1 MAGGIDW
8 FRWHHGSV
16 TDPKFAL
23 VARRACVRL
32 PDVLAVWAFIL
43 ERASA
48 ADVRGYFGEVDA
60 EAVDCLM
67 GMDDGA
73 TARIL
78 IELDARGLTV
88 AGSIVSWDKRQPKRE
103 RDDDTA
109 AGRKR
114 QQRAREAAES
124 KSAPLHDTGNHVTP
138 CHATSH
144 QKTPRGEES
153 REEKKEENTPP
164 VDNSDPAPSAAGA
177 VCVLLRSKRI
187 ATVNPGHPELKALLD
202 AGTDVAAFDAA
213 ADIAIKADRPSFAY
227 VLGIVKR
234 QAEEAKRIAEEG
246 LKAPAPTPRSASPP
260 LTVPSMA
267 AEATK
272 RALEAENNRP
282 VVRPP
287 AEVLEKLKT
296 VTNQIKASA

>member
-48 ADVRGYFGEVDA
+48 ADVRGYFGDVDA

-78 IELDARGLTV
+78 IELDARGLTG

-109 AGRKR
+109 AERKR
-114 QQRAREAAES
+114 QQRARDAAASQAAPRHDES
-124 KSAPLHDTGNHVTP
+124 SHVTP
-138 CHATSH
+138 CHATSR

-153 REEKKEENTPP
+153 REE
-164 VDNSDPAPSAAGA
+164 NSPS
-177 VCVLLRSKRI
+177 LRSGELRASRLPQDWVLPDEWRDWAASERKDLDPIKTAEQFRDYWAAKPGKDGRKTDWQ
-187 ATVNPGHPELKALLD
+187 ATWRNWVRNQRAQQPVKTAQAFAPPGQSRADRQLETAALLTG
-202 AGTDVAAFDAA
+202 ARRPQPKPIEAIDVE
-213 ADIAIKADRPSFAY
+213 S
-227 VLGIVKR
+227 
-234 QAEEAKRIAEEG
+234 RI
-246 LKAPAPTPRSASPP
+246 LPA
-260 LTVPSMA
+260 
-267 AEATK
+267 
-272 RALEAENNRP
+272 
-282 VVRPP
+282 
-287 AEVLEKLKT
+287 
-296 VTNQIKASA
+296 

>member
-1 MAGGIDW
+1 MAGGMDW

-16 TDPKFAL
+16 TDPKFQL
-23 VARRACVRL
+23 VARQAGASL
-32 PDVLAVWAFIL
+32 PDVLAVWAYLL
-43 ERASA
+43 ETASA
-48 ADVRGYFGEVDA
+48 AVERGNIGEIDC
-60 EAVDCLM
+60 EAVDCMFGFPATETRTADILAA
-67 GMDDGA
+67 MDK
-73 TARIL
+73 
-78 IELDARGLTV
+78 RGLLE
-88 AGSIVSWDKRQPKRE
+88 GNRVSAWGKRQPKRE
-103 RDDDTA
+103 REDNDA
-109 AGRKR
+109 ADR
-114 QQRAREAAES
+114 QRAKRARD
-124 KSAPLHDTGNHVTP
+124 SAQVTNRASVTP

-144 QKTPRGEES
+144 QKTPRGEEI

-202 AGTDVAAFDAA
+202 AGTDAAAFDAA

-296 VTNQIKASA
+296 VTNQLKASA